1 MSVSPAP
8 ALQLEISY
16 KQILKIAL
24 PISFALL
31 VPQVNFITNN
41 IFLGGLGERELG
53 TAGLTGVYYLIF
65 AAIGFGLNNGLQA
78 LISRRA
84 GENRVEEIG
93 KLFSQGVRMAMVIA
107 VIGIVLTWFVAPFV
121 LRLSLSDESV
131 VEQSV
136 SFLRIRIWGL
146 PFLYVYQM
154 RNALLVGTNQS
165 KYLVIGTL
173 AETLANVFFDYT
185 LIYGKLGFPE
195 IGFNG
200 AAIASV
206 IAEATGMFVVFIV
219 IHIKGISKRFSLYK
233 HFGYNKEVSR
243 LIFVQSSPLIFQH
256 AISIMSWVFF
266 YILVERHGFHSGYAN
281 RDLAISNTMRNLF
294 GLFGVFTWAFA
305 ATSNTMV
312 SNIIGQGKK
321 ESVIEVI
328 HKIVRMSSSFAVI
341 IAILLNLFP
350 GAFLLIYGQDPGFV
364 ESAIPVVRVVS
375 LAMVLM
381 SFSTIWLNAVTG
393 TGNTTV
399 NLGIEAITIV
409 LYCIYCFIVLEWLKL
424 PLAVGWMSE
433 WLYWVSMFTMSFLY
447 IRSGRWKKKVI

>member
-1 MSVSPAP
+1 M
-8 ALQLEISY
+8 QLEISN
-16 KQILKIAL
+16 KQILTIAL

-65 AAIGFGLNNGLQA
+65 AAVGFGLNNGLQA

-84 GENRVEEIG
+84 GENRVDEIG
-93 KLFSQGVRMAMVIA
+93 KLFSQGVRMAMMIA
-107 VIGIVLTWFVAPFV
+107 AIGIVLTWFVAPYV
-121 LRLSLSDESV
+121 LRLSLTDESV
-131 VEQSV
+131 VQQSV

-146 PFLYVYQM
+146 PFLYIYQM

-173 AETLANVFFDYT
+173 AETMANVFFDYT
-185 LIYGKLGFPE
+185 LIYGKLGFPAL
-195 IGFNG
+195 GFNG

-206 IAEATGMFVVFIV
+206 IAEATGMFIVFLV
-219 IHIKGISKRFSLYK
+219 INMKGISKRFSLYK
-233 HFGYNKEVSR
+233 HFGYNKEVSK

-256 AISIMSWVFF
+256 AISIMAWVFF
-266 YILVERHGFHSGYAN
+266 YILVERHGYHSGQAN

-305 ATSNTMV
+305 ATTNTMV

-321 ESVIEVI
+321 ERVIEVI
-328 HKIVRMSSSFAVI
+328 HKIVRISTSFAVI

-350 GAFLLIYGQDPGFV
+350 GVFLLIYGQDPGFV
-364 ESAIPVVRVVS
+364 EAAIPVVRVVS
-375 LAMVLM
+375 IAMVLM
-381 SFSTIWLNAVTG
+381 SFSTIWLNSVTG

-399 NLGIEAITIV
+399 NLGIEAVTIV
-409 LYCIYCFIVLEWLKL
+409 IYCIYCFIVLEWLKL

-433 WLYWVSMFTMSFLY
+433 WIYWISMFIMSFLY